1 MQLGNFHTMNVTRLI
16 KAHFKPL
23 KVLLLS
29 VIGTLIVA
37 SLSFSD
43 VMNRRVSDDKNENYA
58 TELQRNLHKKLIY
71 KVSGLAK
78 VLHDINK
85 DFKRKEFGIQN
96 STMVEQVI
104 LPNNRIKFVDIG
116 TFQSKQPG
124 NEMLSKNMNIK
135 ANGIAKEIKYIYELD
150 TKRERKQSNAF
161 KNKHIRTK
169 LPKVW
174 RIQTDGLAT
183 AFKIDNDFKFT
194 VWNFTSKRVE
204 KDRSTHEK
212 YVYSK
217 QSRIHYDYFQR
228 GYSTETGLVGQFME
242 RKVEL
247 CDGRFI
253 GYAHLFAELTNVLVD
268 PSWGSGKV
276 GGENLSDV
284 MYQSADN
291 EYYDLHKRYFKLP
304 CTKKI
309 KHLFPREDPLWEW
322 TEAISV
328 NPNLEFRNVPIMEN
342 TTIFVKR
349 YEYANMYHT
358 MTDLYNAFLMHVAFR
373 LNPDSTTIVWI
384 DAHPKGGLDPVWNT
398 LFGKVIRAGQ
408 VTRPIVFKKLIWSMM
423 GDNSPIS
430 DFHIK
435 WNTVPFLEEFRH
447 FFLTRHG
454 ISPYRKLNCSNVTVS
469 FIWRRNYIAHPR
481 NPSGKVQRKIKN
493 EDELIHTLK
502 NALPFI
508 TVRGAPLDS
517 LSMTEQLQYITETD
531 ILIGM
536 HGAGM
541 THALFLQKHA
551 AVVELHENTGM
562 LHFWAFAKW
571 RRLVHASW
579 LNEAGP
585 DREGYHYIPPKL
597 ILGIVKQLISGLC
610 WNR

>member
-1 MQLGNFHTMNVTRLI
+1 MNVTRLI

-43 VMNRRVSDDKNENYA
+43 VINRRVSDDKNEKYA
-58 TELQRNLHKKLIY
+58 TELQRNLQKKLID

-85 DFKRKEFGIQN
+85 DFKRKEFDIQN

-104 LPNNRIKFVDIG
+104 LPNNRVNFVGTG
-116 TFQSKQPG
+116 TFQTKQTR
-124 NEMLSKNMNIK
+124 NEMLP
-135 ANGIAKEIKYIYELD
+135 
-150 TKRERKQSNAF
+150 
-161 KNKHIRTK
+161 KNKHIRIK

-174 RIQTDGLAT
+174 RMQTDGLAT
-183 AFKIDNDFKFT
+183 VFRVDNEFKFT

-204 KDRSTHEK
+204 KGRSMHEN
-212 YVYSK
+212 YEYSK
-217 QSRIHYDYFQR
+217 QSRIHYDYFQK

-242 RKVEL
+242 RKAEL
-247 CDGRFI
+247 CDGRFV

-322 TEAISV
+322 TEAIYV
-328 NPNLEFRNVPIMEN
+328 NPNLEFRNVPIMKN

-373 LNPDSTTIVWI
+373 LNPDSTTIVWV

-408 VTRPIVFKKLIWSMM
+408 VTRPMVFKKLIWSMM

-435 WNTVPFLEEFRH
+435 WNSVPFLEEFRH

-454 ISPYRKLNCSNVTVS
+454 LSPYRKLNCSNVTVS

-493 EDELIHTLK
+493 EDELIQTLK
-502 NALPFI
+502 NALPSI

-551 AVVELHENTGM
+551 AVIELHENTGM

-585 DREGYHYIPPKL
+585 DKEGYHYIPPNL
-597 ILGIVKQLISGLC
+597 IVGIVKQLISGLC